1 MAVFEYRAS
10 DQGGSLHQGME
21 TAADLQAAARA
32 LRSRGLTPILLT
44 PSAGITIGSVVSA
57 EGNQV
62 AAKTSFFRSRGD
74 RVTAVQVLRLTS
86 ELGVLLHA
94 GLPLDRALK
103 VQIDTAEPSAFKAMA
118 EDILQTIKSGRS
130 FTVALEQHAGVFSGF
145 YVSMVRSGEASGNL
159 AGVLTDLSVYLER
172 SKAVRSTI
180 VSALVYPAILAVVA
194 TLSVAVML
202 GFVVPE
208 FESLFD
214 EMGEGLP
221 FLTSLIIDLGDI
233 VASWWWLLLGL
244 AGLVAVFTWRWLGTP
259 EGRLR
264 VDARLLTLPI
274 AGSLVKKFEISRFA
288 RTLGTLLSNGVA
300 ILKAVDIARG
310 TVGNV
315 VIAEH
320 LQDLEPAVKRGERL
334 SKAMRSE
341 VFSPMAVQM
350 VLVGE
355 ESGRLD
361 AMLLELA
368 QVYEAEV
375 EADVKRALTLL
386 EPALILGMGGLIAV
400 IIMGILMGI
409 LSVNSMAF

>member
-32 LRSRGLTPILLT
+32 LRSRGLTPIVLT

-244 AGLVAVFTWRWLGTP
+244 AGLVAVFTRRWLGTP